1 MKVQLNTFIPQQI
14 LPLHFKWNL
23 LFKHIALCIRNI
35 LNFTKVTIATLINWA
50 LSGFLRGEK
59 GESKHQGSSFYKNQ
73 NRKKV
78 YVPRKSLTIFLLKL
92 WKKTKLRL
100 KVKMYLKYAKYLK
113 YNWKRSPCLPSSSYR
128 EQDRPSSA
136 HLLSPWSHT
145 LGGCTEWVPGQGWH
159 TQDLS
164 KSKQQLWHPTLA
176 TSPMTTWTFNSPC
189 VACTTQR
196 CDFYKTSEH

>member
-1 MKVQLNTFIPQQI
+1 MKVQLNTFIPKQI

-100 KVKMYLKYAKYLK
+100 KVKMYLKYAKYVK

-145 LGGCTEWVPGQGWH
+145 WGAVQNECLAKDDTLRICPSPNSSSDT
-159 TQDLS
+159 
-164 KSKQQLWHPTLA
+164 QLWPLLQWPHGHSTP
-176 TSPMTTWTFNSPC
+176 
-189 VACTTQR
+189 QR
-196 CDFYKTSEH
+196 CDFYKTSKH